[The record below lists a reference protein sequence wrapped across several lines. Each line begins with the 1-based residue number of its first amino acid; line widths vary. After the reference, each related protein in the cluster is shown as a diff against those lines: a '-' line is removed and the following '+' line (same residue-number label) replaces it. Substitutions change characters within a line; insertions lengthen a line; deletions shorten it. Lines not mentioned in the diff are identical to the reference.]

1 MLIVTHITCFHSTNN
16 ECFFENDTTYVL
28 TFNVK
33 EIFKTIL
40 FNGIYIFSTSLT
52 CQVIACYSWSMVI

>member
-28 TFNVK
+28 TFIVK
-33 EIFKTIL
+33 ANF
-40 FNGIYIFSTSLT
+40 
-52 CQVIACYSWSMVI
+52 